1 MPQTQTHRIGGGQL
15 RCGGQLPQKH
25 HIGGWSSCPNSDAH
39 SAPASKAP
47 IVSLLPVE
55 ETRDPAAVDDVAAA
69 VEAEA
74 TCFVF
79 C

>member
-1 MPQTQTHRIGGGQL
+1 MGS
-15 RCGGQLPQKH
+15 CAAVAQLPQKH
-25 HIGGWSSCPNSDAH
+25 HIGGWSSCPNSNAH

>member
-1 MPQTQTHRIGGGQL
+1 MKQL
-15 RCGGQLPQKH
+15 RYGGTAAPKAPYRW
-25 HIGGWSSCPNSDAH
+25 WSSCPNSNSP

-47 IVSLLPVE
+47 LVSLLPVE
-55 ETRDPAAVDDVAAA
+55 ETRDPAAVNDVAAA

-74 TCFVF
+74 TFFVF